1 VVRATGLCKTPIWSP
16 NQGFFGTVAV
26 RETTVSVRETQIHKT
41 RDIVGEEDPEWND
54 TFQLYASVDIW
65 IINIS

>member
-1 VVRATGLCKTPIWSP
+1 VVRATGLCKTHIWSP
-16 NQGFFGTVAV
+16 NQRFYVTVAV
-26 RETTVSVRETQIHKT
+26 REMTVTVRETQIHKT
-41 RDIVGEEDPEWND
+41 SDIVGEEDPEWND